1 LSDISDLI
9 RNSIKQITPYSP
21 GKSSREVKEEL
32 GLAEV
37 VKLASNENPLGPCP
51 QAIQAMQQA
60 AAEVYFYP
68 DPLCQDLTAALA
80 DKLDVDPDGILV
92 GRGSDEIIHMMGLAF
107 VNPGEEIIYS
117 DPWFAMYPITAALM
131 DARAV
136 TIRHR
141 DFTHDLAAMAAAR
154 DFTHDLAAMAAA
166 ITDRTKLVFISNPY
180 NPTGTI
186 VTAQQV
192 SEFMSA
198 IPDYVIVG
206 FDEAYYEYVDDPDYP
221 NCLDYVREGRKA
233 VVLRTF
239 SKAYGLAGLRIGY
252 GIAPPELATALKQVR
267 EPFNVS
273 SIAQVAA
280 LASLADPDQV
290 QRSFQL
296 VQDGKQYL
304 YEQFEQMGLS
314 YVPTQA
320 NFVFVDVGI
329 DSRKC
334 FDELMQR
341 GVTVRTGDIFGTPT
355 HIRVTIGTMEQNRKF
370 IEALRDVLNG

>member
-1 LSDISDLI
+1 M
-9 RNSIKQITPYSP
+9 
-21 GKSSREVKEEL
+21 
-32 GLAEV
+32 AE
-37 VKLASNENPLGPCP
+37 KWE
-51 QAIQAMQQA
+51 
-60 AAEVYFYP
+60 
-68 DPLCQDLTAALA
+68 
-80 DKLDVDPDGILV
+80 VDPAGILV

-131 DARAV
+131 DAQAV

-141 DFTHDLAAMAAAR
+141 DFTHDLE
-154 DFTHDLAAMAAA
+154 AMAAA

-192 SEFMSA
+192 GEFMQA
-198 IPDYVIVG
+198 IPDHVIVG

-221 NCLDYVREGRKA
+221 DCLDYVRAGRKA

-252 GIAPPELATALKQVR
+252 GIAPPDVATALKQVR

-273 SIAQVAA
+273 GISQVAA

-304 YEQFEQMGLS
+304 YEQFEQMGLE

-320 NFVFVDVGI
+320 NFIFADVEI

-334 FDELMQR
+334 FDELMRR
-341 GVTVRTGDIFGTPT
+341 GVTVRTGDIFGLPT
-355 HIRVTIGTMEQNRKF
+355 YIRVTIGTMEQNRKF
-370 IEALRDVLNG
+370 IEALRDVPEG

>member
-1 LSDISDLI
+1 LSNISDLI
-9 RNSIKQITPYSP
+9 RDSIKQITPYSP

-37 VKLASNENPLGPCP
+37 TKLASNENPLGPCRR
-51 QAIQAMQQA
+51 AIEAMQRA
-60 AAEVYFYP
+60 AAEVYLYP
-68 DPLCQDLTAALA
+68 DPVCRDLTEALA
-80 DKLDVDPDGILV
+80 KKWNVDPHGIV
-92 GRGSDEIIHMMGLAF
+92 IGRGSDEIIHMMGLAF

-117 DPWFAMYPITAALM
+117 DPWFALYPITAALM
-131 DARAV
+131 DAQAV
-136 TIRHR
+136 TTPHR
-141 DFTHDLAAMAAAR
+141 DFTHDLLAMGE
-154 DFTHDLAAMAAA
+154 T
-166 ITDRTKLVFISNPY
+166 ITDKTKLVFISNPY

-186 VTAQQV
+186 VTAEQV
-192 SEFMSA
+192 RKFMEA
-198 IPDYVIVG
+198 IPDHVIVG

-221 NCLDYVREGRKA
+221 ACLDYVREGRNA

-252 GIAPPELATALKQVR
+252 GIAPPEVATALKQVR

-273 SIAQVAA
+273 GISQVAA

-320 NFVFVDVGI
+320 NFIFVDVGI

-334 FDELMQR
+334 FDELMQQ
-341 GVTVRTGDIFGTPT
+341 GVTVRTGDIFGLPT
-355 HIRVTIGTMEQNRKF
+355 YIRVTIGTMEQNRKF
-370 IEALRDVLNG
+370 IEALRDVLN

>member
-9 RNSIKQITPYSP
+9 RDSIKQITPYSP
-21 GKSSREVKEEL
+21 GKSSREAKEEL

-37 VKLASNENPLGPCP
+37 VKLASNENPLGPCRR
-51 QAIQAMQQA
+51 AIEAMQQA
-60 AAEVYFYP
+60 ASEVYFYP
-68 DPLCQDLTAALA
+68 DPVCRDLTAALA
-80 DKLDVDPDGILV
+80 EKWDVDPAGILV

-107 VNPGEEIIYS
+107 VNPGEEIVYS
-117 DPWFAMYPITAALM
+117 DPPFALYPMTTAIM
-131 DARAV
+131 DGQPV
-136 TIRHR
+136 VIPCR
-141 DFTHDLAAMAAAR
+141 DFTHDLE
-154 DFTHDLAAMAAA
+154 AMAAA
-166 ITDRTKLVFISNPY
+166 ITDRTKLIFISNPY

-186 VTAQQV
+186 VTAEQV
-192 SEFMSA
+192 GEFMKA
-198 IPDYVIVG
+198 IPDHVIVG

-221 NCLDYVREGRKA
+221 DCLDYVREGRKA

-252 GIAPPELATALKQVR
+252 GIAPPELAMALKQVR

-273 SIAQVAA
+273 SIAQAAA

-304 YEQFEQMGLS
+304 YEQFEQMGLE
-314 YVPTQA
+314 YVPAQA
-320 NFVFVDVGI
+320 NFIFVDVGI

-334 FDELMQR
+334 FEELMRR
-341 GVTVRTGDIFGTPT
+341 GVTVRTGDIFGLPT

-370 IEALRDVLNG
+370 IEALRDVLN

>member
-1 LSDISDLI
+1 MSDISDLI

-141 DFTHDLAAMAAAR
+141 DFTHDLAAMAAA
-154 DFTHDLAAMAAA
+154 

-192 SEFMSA
+192 SEFMDA
-198 IPDYVIVG
+198 LPDHVIVG

-221 NCLDYVREGRKA
+221 NCLNYVREGLCPRGA
-233 VVLRTF
+233 QGGGAADFLE
-239 SKAYGLAGLRIGY
+239 GLRAG
-252 GIAPPELATALKQVR
+252 R
-267 EPFNVS
+267 
-273 SIAQVAA
+273 AA
-280 LASLADPDQV
+280 YRLRNRAAGTGHS
-290 QRSFQL
+290 
-296 VQDGKQYL
+296 
-304 YEQFEQMGLS
+304 
-314 YVPTQA
+314 TQA
-320 NFVFVDVGI
+320 
-329 DSRKC
+329 SAR
-334 FDELMQR
+334 
-341 GVTVRTGDIFGTPT
+341 TVQCQQYCPGGSTGQPGRP
-355 HIRVTIGTMEQNRKF
+355 
-370 IEALRDVLNG
+370 

>member
-1 LSDISDLI
+1 MSDISDLV

-32 GLAEV
+32 GLSEV
-37 VKLASNENPLGPCP
+37 TKLASNENPLGPCP

-60 AAEVYFYP
+60 ASDVYFYP
-68 DPLCQDLTAALA
+68 DPLCRDLTAALA

-136 TIRHR
+136 TILHR
-141 DFTHDLAAMAAAR
+141 DFAHDLE
-154 DFTHDLAAMAAA
+154 AMAAA
-166 ITDRTKLVFISNPY
+166 ITDRTKLILISNPY

-186 VTAQQV
+186 VTAEQM
-192 SEFMSA
+192 SEFMEA
-198 IPDYVIVG
+198 IPDHVIVG

-221 NCLDYVREGRKA
+221 DCLDYVREGRNA

-252 GIAPPELATALKQVR
+252 GIAPPEVATALKQVR

-273 SIAQVAA
+273 GISQVAA
-280 LASLADPDQV
+280 LASLEDPDQV

-320 NFVFVDVGI
+320 NFIFVDVGI

-334 FDELMQR
+334 FDELMRR

-370 IEALRDVLNG
+370 IEALRDVLN

>member
-1 LSDISDLI
+1 MSNISDLV
-9 RNSIKQITPYSP
+9 RDSIKQITPYSP

-37 VKLASNENPLGPCP
+37 VKLASNENPLGPS
-51 QAIQAMQQA
+51 AGTVKAMQQA

-80 DKLDVDPDGILV
+80 EKWDLDPAGILV

-117 DPWFAMYPITAALM
+117 DPWFALYPITAALM
-131 DARAV
+131 DAQAV
-136 TIRHR
+136 TIPHR
-141 DFTHDLAAMAAAR
+141 DFTHDLQ
-154 DFTHDLAAMAAA
+154 AMAAA

-186 VTAQQV
+186 VTAPQV
-192 SEFMSA
+192 AEFMDA
-198 IPDYVIVG
+198 IPDHVIVG

-221 NCLDYVREGRKA
+221 NCLDYVREERKA

-252 GIAPPELATALKQVR
+252 GLAPPELARALKQVR

-273 SIAQVAA
+273 GISQVAA
-280 LASLADPDQV
+280 LASLADSDQV

-304 YEQFEQMGLS
+304 YEQFEQMGLE
-314 YVPTQA
+314 YVLTQA
-320 NFVFVDVGI
+320 NFIFVDVGI

-334 FDELMQR
+334 FDELMRR

-370 IEALRDVLNG
+370 IEALRDVLRP

>member
-32 GLAEV
+32 GLDEV
-37 VKLASNENPLGPCP
+37 TKLASNENPLGPSP
-51 QAIQAMQQA
+51 QAIEAMQQA
-60 AAEVYFYP
+60 ASEVYFYP

-80 DKLDVDPDGILV
+80 EKWDVDPDCIVV

-131 DARAV
+131 DAQTV
-136 TIRHR
+136 TIPHR
-141 DFTHDLAAMAAAR
+141 DFTHDLEAMAG
-154 DFTHDLAAMAAA
+154 A
-166 ITDRTKLVFISNPY
+166 ITDKTKLIFISNPY

-186 VTAQQV
+186 VTAAQV
-192 SEFMSA
+192 GDFMEA
-198 IPDYVIVG
+198 LPDHVIVG
-206 FDEAYYEYVDDPDYP
+206 FDEAYYEYVDDPNYP
-221 NCLDYVREGRKA
+221 NCLDYVREGRKV

-252 GIAPPELATALKQVR
+252 GIAPPEVATALKQVR

-273 SIAQVAA
+273 GISQVAA
-280 LASLADPDQV
+280 LASLEDDQV

-320 NFVFVDVGI
+320 NFIFVDVGI

-334 FDELMQR
+334 FDELMRR

-370 IEALRDVLNG
+370 IEALRDVVPN

>member
-1 LSDISDLI
+1 
-9 RNSIKQITPYSP
+9 
-21 GKSSREVKEEL
+21 
-32 GLAEV
+32 
-37 VKLASNENPLGPCP
+37 
-51 QAIQAMQQA
+51 MQQA
-60 AAEVYFYP
+60 ASDVYFYP
-68 DPLCQDLTAALA
+68 DPLCRDLTAALA

-136 TIRHR
+136 TILHR
-141 DFTHDLAAMAAAR
+141 DFAHDLE
-154 DFTHDLAAMAAA
+154 AMAAA
-166 ITDRTKLVFISNPY
+166 ITDRTKLILISNPY

-186 VTAQQV
+186 VTAEQM
-192 SEFMSA
+192 SEFMEA
-198 IPDYVIVG
+198 IPDHVIVG

-221 NCLDYVREGRKA
+221 DCLDYVREGRNA

-252 GIAPPELATALKQVR
+252 GIAPPEVATALKQVR

-273 SIAQVAA
+273 GISQVAA
-280 LASLADPDQV
+280 LASLEDPDQV

-320 NFVFVDVGI
+320 NFIFVDVGI

-334 FDELMQR
+334 FDELMRR

-370 IEALRDVLNG
+370 IEALRDVLN

>member
-1 LSDISDLI
+1 MSDISDLV
-9 RNSIKQITPYSP
+9 RNSIKQIKPYSP
-21 GKSSREVKEEL
+21 GKSSREVKEDL

-37 VKLASNENPLGPCP
+37 TKLASNENPLGPS
-51 QAIQAMQQA
+51 AGTVKAMQQA

-68 DPLCQDLTAALA
+68 DPLCRDLTEALA
-80 DKLDVDPDGILV
+80 EKWDVDPDGILV

-117 DPWFAMYPITAALM
+117 DPWFALYPITAALM

-141 DFTHDLAAMAAAR
+141 DFTHNLE
-154 DFTHDLAAMAAA
+154 AMAAA

-186 VTAQQV
+186 VTAEQV
-192 SEFMSA
+192 GEFMEA
-198 IPDYVIVG
+198 LPDHVIVG

-252 GIAPPELATALKQVR
+252 GIAPPEVATALKQVR

-273 SIAQVAA
+273 SIAQAAA

-320 NFVFVDVGI
+320 NFIFVDVGI
-329 DSRKC
+329 DSREC

-341 GVTVRTGDIFGTPT
+341 GVTVRTGDIFGLPT
-355 HIRVTIGTMEQNRKF
+355 YIRVTIGTMEQNRKF
-370 IEALRDVLNG
+370 IEALRDVGAN

>member
-1 LSDISDLI
+1 MSDISDLV

-37 VKLASNENPLGPCP
+37 VKLASNENPLGPCRR
-51 QAIQAMQQA
+51 AIEAMQQA
-60 AAEVYFYP
+60 ASEVYFYP
-68 DPLCQDLTAALA
+68 DPVCQDLTAALA
-80 DKLDVDPDGILV
+80 EKWEVDPAGILV

-131 DARAV
+131 DAQAV

-141 DFTHDLAAMAAAR
+141 DFTHDLE
-154 DFTHDLAAMAAA
+154 AMAAA

-192 SEFMSA
+192 AEFMEA
-198 IPDYVIVG
+198 LPDHVIVG

-221 NCLDYVREGRKA
+221 DCLDYVRAGRKA

-252 GIAPPELATALKQVR
+252 GIAPPDVATALKQVR

-273 SIAQVAA
+273 GISQVAA

-304 YEQFEQMGLS
+304 YEQFEQMGLE

-320 NFVFVDVGI
+320 NFIFVDVGI

-334 FDELMQR
+334 FDELMRR
-341 GVTVRTGDIFGTPT
+341 GVTVRTGDIFGLPT
-355 HIRVTIGTMEQNRKF
+355 YIRVTIGTMEQNRKF
-370 IEALRDVLNG
+370 IEALREVLRQ

>member
-1 LSDISDLI
+1 LSDISDLV

-32 GLAEV
+32 GLSEV
-37 VKLASNENPLGPCP
+37 TKLASNENPLGPCP

-60 AAEVYFYP
+60 ASDVYFYP
-68 DPLCQDLTAALA
+68 DPLCRDLTAALA

-136 TIRHR
+136 TILHR
-141 DFTHDLAAMAAAR
+141 DFAHDLE
-154 DFTHDLAAMAAA
+154 AMAAA
-166 ITDRTKLVFISNPY
+166 ITDRTKLILISNPY

-186 VTAQQV
+186 VTAEQM
-192 SEFMSA
+192 SEFMEA
-198 IPDYVIVG
+198 IPDHVIVG

-221 NCLDYVREGRKA
+221 DCLDYVREGRNA

-252 GIAPPELATALKQVR
+252 GIAPPEVATALKQVR

-273 SIAQVAA
+273 GISQVAA
-280 LASLADPDQV
+280 LASLEDPDQV

-320 NFVFVDVGI
+320 NFIFVDVGI

-334 FDELMQR
+334 FDELMRR

-370 IEALRDVLNG
+370 IEALRDVLN

>member
-32 GLAEV
+32 GLDEV
-37 VKLASNENPLGPCP
+37 TKLASNENPLGPSP
-51 QAIQAMQQA
+51 QAIEAMQQA
-60 AAEVYFYP
+60 ASEVYFYP

-80 DKLDVDPDGILV
+80 EKWDVDPDCIVV

-131 DARAV
+131 DAQAV

-141 DFTHDLAAMAAAR
+141 DFTHDLEAMAG
-154 DFTHDLAAMAAA
+154 A
-166 ITDRTKLVFISNPY
+166 ITDKTKLIFISNPY

-186 VTAQQV
+186 VTAAQV
-192 SEFMSA
+192 GDFMEA
-198 IPDYVIVG
+198 LPDHVIVG
-206 FDEAYYEYVDDPDYP
+206 FDEAYYEYVDDPNYP
-221 NCLDYVREGRKA
+221 NCLDYVREGRKV

-252 GIAPPELATALKQVR
+252 GIAPPEVATALKQVR

-273 SIAQVAA
+273 GISQVAA
-280 LASLADPDQV
+280 LASLEDDQV

-320 NFVFVDVGI
+320 NFIFVDVGI

-334 FDELMQR
+334 FDELMRR

-370 IEALRDVLNG
+370 IEALRDVVPN